1 LPELA
6 WGTELFGPLLQTEDI
21 LHQPLG
27 YGDFSLKVPTGPG
40 LGIAFDED
48 KLAFFRR
55 DRPKSLVGAPILLP
69 VSAGA

>member
-1 LPELA
+1 
-6 WGTELFGPLLQTEDI
+6 LFGPLLQTEDI
-21 LHQPLG
+21 LREPLG

-55 DRPKSLVGAPILLP
+55 DRPKSVVGVSVLQP